1 MTTSPDLPV
10 ELWLHILSNVPRSP
24 LHNLLGVNRLLFELA
39 MNDLYE
45 EVRLI
50 SEDKETKKVLEQ
62 LQ

>member
-1 MTTSPDLPV
+1 
-10 ELWLHILSNVPRSP
+10 

>member
-10 ELWLHILSNVPRSP
+10 ELWLHILSNVPRSH